1 MFTGMKNMIELF
13 RIMFMSAY
21 STPTFVRNGGS
32 MNIKSFG
39 MMRRMHYRK
48 PKAYNR

>member
-1 MFTGMKNMIELF
+1 MFKNTINLF
-13 RIMFMSAY
+13 RIMFAMLQPSY
-21 STPTFVRNGGS
+21 SQPTFVRNGGS